1 MKSALPKTAS
11 FHSKHSFIAARF
23 FRRRAQHKLGNTS
36 EISEATLQYP
46 PPLPILI
53 ALKMHTTSS
62 HYGVFPGQST
72 KYLKINISK
81 KISSKLR
88 YILWMKGPKQCD
100 F

>member
-62 HYGVFPGQST
+62 HYGVFSGQST
-72 KYLKINISK
+72 KYLKSTKNQYQQ
-81 KISSKLR
+81 KIAQSTYRQSS
-88 YILWMKGPKQCD
+88 
-100 F
+100 

>member
-62 HYGVFPGQST
+62 HYGVFQGQST
-72 KYLKINISK
+72 KYLKSAKNQYQQK
-81 KISSKLR
+81 KAQSYST
-88 YILWMKGPKQCD
+88 YCG
-100 F
+100 